1 MNFLDIVSKVGSLL
15 SKPLEIIA
23 NYAEEP
29 IRRWEH
35 QRYEQSQDNALHRD
49 IERQTAKARIYSE
62 IQRQDR
68 EHQAQL
74 QRQAEREK
82 AALEERRENQ
92 FIAGQIA
99 VQRAQAEVAM
109 QMREHEITMRAR
121 EREHEMRLHVEKT
134 RLIAEIEEWKKD
146 KQFERM
152 VAVSEAIMRFQT
164 ELTQL
169 NLESIQAIG
178 NMQLEL
184 REKAQVLVYNK
195 TLEYKKLQDDA
206 LQETMKDLEEVERR
220 FAHNEQA
227 KEILMRAVD
236 KRLGHLIDT
245 TNRFLQEL
253 NNDIKV
259 INLSISSLT
268 ESSQH
273 FIETHLSQFQVSQ
286 SHLLGVTA
294 EEFQKLPS
302 TIKTQTLL
310 PKSLTK

>member
-1 MNFLDIVSKVGSLL
+1 MDIVNIL
-15 SKPLEIIA
+15 SKIGGVLTKPFEIIGE
-23 NYAEEP
+23 YLTEP
-29 IRRWEH
+29 VRRWEH
-35 QRYEQSQDNALHRD
+35 QRYEQSQDNALRRD
-49 IERQTAKARIYSE
+49 VERKTAEVRVYAE
-62 IQRQDR
+62 IQRKDR
-68 EHQAQL
+68 EHQAHL
-74 QRQAEREK
+74 QRQAAREQ
-82 AALEERRENQ
+82 AELEERRENQ

-121 EREHEMRLHVEKT
+121 EREHEMRLQVEKV

-164 ELTQL
+164 ELAQL

-184 REKAQVLVYNK
+184 REKAQVLVYQK

-206 LQETMKDLEEVERR
+206 LQEAMKDLEEIEQR
-220 FAHNEQA
+220 FAHNEHA
-227 KEILMRAVD
+227 KEILMKAVD

-245 TNRFLQEL
+245 ANRFLQEL

-268 ESSQH
+268 ESNQH
-273 FIETHLSQFQVSQ
+273 FIENHLSRFQISQ
-286 SHLLGVTA
+286 SHLLGVTP

-302 TIKTQTLL
+302 VTKNQNLF
-310 PKSLTK
+310 PKSSAE